1 MDPVSR
7 SQSFNLKIDNKVLLA
22 RTEVI
27 AEAFDI
33 LEEGS
38 VAGPITNVTDS
49 AGYVIRLKSIEA
61 PDMELFNSLRTS
73 TETRLLS
80 AKKQALLD
88 AFEANLMAA
97 ADIRVYQS
105 DGPAQLRSDL
115 IEEAAQDP
123 EGSAT
128 P

>member
-1 MDPVSR
+1 
-7 SQSFNLKIDNKVLLA
+7 
-22 RTEVI
+22 
-27 AEAFDI
+27 
-33 LEEGS
+33 
-38 VAGPITNVTDS
+38 VTDS
-49 AGYVIRLKSIEA
+49 AGYVIRLKSIVA
-61 PDMELFNSLRTS
+61 PDMELFNSLRSS

-97 ADIRVYQS
+97 ADIRVYQN

>member
-1 MDPVSR
+1 
-7 SQSFNLKIDNKVLLA
+7 
-22 RTEVI
+22 
-27 AEAFDI
+27 
-33 LEEGS
+33 
-38 VAGPITNVTDS
+38 
-49 AGYVIRLKSIEA
+49 
-61 PDMELFNSLRTS
+61 MELFNSLRTS